1 VAVLVLAPAVPD
13 SPVVFEA
20 VGGVNTIRFG
30 VLKFGFSRLIAVS
43 FTQMEPQ
50 ESFSRKI
57 KPLAYPDLI
66 PRDRLITGLLWTL

>member
-1 VAVLVLAPAVPD
+1 VAVLVLAPALPD

-43 FTQMEPQ
+43 FTQMEISRSVQQ
-50 ESFSRKI
+50 E
-57 KPLAYPDLI
+57 D
-66 PRDRLITGLLWTL
+66 

>member
-1 VAVLVLAPAVPD
+1 VAVLVLAPALPD

-30 VLKFGFSRLIAVS
+30 VLKVGFSRLIAVS
-43 FTQMEPQ
+43 FTQMEI
-50 ESFSRKI
+50 SRIVSRKI
-57 KPLAYPDLI
+57 KPEAYPDLI